1 MNGVIGLTAWQRTAT
16 CGELRATDEGKQVVL
31 NGWVAK
37 RRDLGGLVF
46 IDLRD
51 RSGLVQV
58 VFGPERGG
66 ELFAAAGSLRPEFVV
81 AVTGEVRQRPAG
93 TENNALPTGAVEV
106 AADSL
111 AVLNEAKTPPI
122 YVDENASATD
132 ESVRLHY
139 RYLDLRRPDMQQQLI
154 TRHRVAQLVRNYLD
168 RHGFLEIE
176 TPMLTRSTP
185 EGARD
190 FLVPSRVNPGRYYA
204 LPQSPQLFKQLLMVA
219 GFERYYQ
226 IVRCFR
232 DEDLRADRQ
241 PEFTQIDLEMSF
253 LERDFLLGLMEGM
266 MALIYREIKG
276 VELPLPF
283 PRLSYAEAM
292 AKYGS
297 DKPDT
302 RFGLELVDLTDMLG
316 RSEFKVFAR
325 TVQSGGAIKA
335 IRIPGC
341 GGYTRRELDELTPMA
356 VNYGAAG
363 LAYFLYTAEGLKSPI
378 AKFLREGELAGI
390 KERTGAAAGDLVLIV
405 ADKPAVVAAALG
417 GLRLE
422 FGRRL
427 GLIDAARDSFL
438 WVVDFPLLEYSE
450 EEGRYVAVHH
460 PFTSPREEDLHLL
473 ETDPGRVRANAYDLV
488 QNGVELGGGSIRI
501 HRRDVQERMF
511 KALGFTREEA
521 NDKFGFLLEA
531 FEYGTPPH
539 GGIALGFDRLIM
551 LLTGAGSI
559 RDVIAFPKTAS
570 ATCLMTG
577 APSTV
582 APAQLKELHLLAK

>member
-1 MNGVIGLTAWQRTAT
+1 M
-16 CGELRATDEGKQVVL
+16 VL